1 MSDKFDFE
9 KNTDIDDLTVID
21 ATIEENR
28 MNVLDSS
35 LGDDDSVDDDIY
47 DGYYDEKIDEPYYP
61 AVKSVVFGAIAIIFP
76 LFAWLFSLFNSMSLM
91 AFAVAITGL
100 VFGVVGFVATTKCGS
115 APRGSLSQGL
125 ARAGRCI
132 SIIGLVVSVVVLSV
146 IFVNFLIS
154 VLLLTAVLL
163 VYLIAGLA
171 WFIAFIFRY
180 M

>member
-35 LGDDDSVDDDIY
+35 LGDDDSADDDIY

-100 VFGVVGFVATTKCGS
+100 VFGVVGFIATTKCGS

-146 IFVNFLIS
+146 IFVKLIS
-154 VLLLTAVLL
+154 SIALLMTMLSIYL
-163 VYLIAGLA
+163 VAGFVA
-171 WFIAFIFRY
+171 IISVIFRY
-180 M
+180 V